1 MGVTGKELHFCG
13 TNETNDLLYSLVGD
27 DNLGE
32 EKKAIRSE
40 SEHCKKK
47 TRYVSVKRKPR
58 GRTLLGWLSPE
69 SFCHCIVIVDVSLL
83 HL

>member
-1 MGVTGKELHFCG
+1 MGQKSQMTC
-13 TNETNDLLYSLVGD
+13 YSLVGD

-40 SEHCKKK
+40 SERYEKQNS
-47 TRYVSVKRKPR
+47 YVSVKRKPR
-58 GRTLLGWLSPE
+58 GRTLLGWLFPE
-69 SFCHCIVIVDVSLL
+69 SFCHCIVIVDVSLV

>member
-40 SEHCKKK
+40 SEHCEKQNSVCFCEKK
-47 TRYVSVKRKPR
+47 TSRWNSFR
-58 GRTLLGWLSPE
+58 LALS
-69 SFCHCIVIVDVSLL
+69 
-83 HL
+83 